1 MRKKGEREREV
12 ERQKREG
19 MRKRNKNLLIKSEI
33 EGIWDIESGPKLFLL
48 S

>member
-1 MRKKGEREREV
+1 MRKKGEREV